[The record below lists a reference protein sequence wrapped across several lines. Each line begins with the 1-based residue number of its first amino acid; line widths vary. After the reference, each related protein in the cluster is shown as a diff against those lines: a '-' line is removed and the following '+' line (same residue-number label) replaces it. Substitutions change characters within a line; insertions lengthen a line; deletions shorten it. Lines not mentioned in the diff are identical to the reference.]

1 MRRVVITLGLL
12 ALGSGAFAAGTSC
25 DTVKADIDAKLQ
37 AKQVAHYSLEV
48 VDKDSASASAK
59 VVGSCEG
66 GSKEIV
72 YQRR

>member
-12 ALGSGAFAAGTSC
+12 ALSGGAFAAGTSC

-48 VDKDSASASAK
+48 VDKGSASASAK

-66 GSKEIV
+66 GAKKV
-72 YQRR
+72 TYTKK

>member
-1 MRRVVITLGLL
+1 MRRFVITLGLL
-12 ALGSGAFAAGTSC
+12 AVSGGAFAAGTSC

-37 AKQVAHYSLEV
+37 AKHVANYSLEV
-48 VDKDSASASAK
+48 VDKGAASASGK

-66 GSKEIV
+66 DSKEIV